1 MARSKKQ
8 QYAEEEEL
16 ETPSSLA
23 VEEALKSINAPP
35 NDKSDSVSHTLSD
48 PTNINLKTRIPPEHV
63 GLIARLDLI
72 ASKYNLCTL
81 KTLSQ
86 ELKELSVSIDG
97 KGRGELVDAARAEAI
112 TKKAEQANDVLSQL
126 GIPRL

>member
-1 MARSKKQ
+1 MTRKRVR
-8 QYAEEEEL
+8 EEE

-23 VEEALKSINAPP
+23 VEEALRSINEPAGA
-35 NDKSDSVSHTLSD
+35 DKDSVTRALSD
-48 PTNINLKTRIPPEHV
+48 PKNINLKTRIPQEHV

-72 ASKYNLCTL
+72 ADKYKLNTL
-81 KTLSQ
+81 RVLSQ

-112 TKKAEQANDVLSQL
+112 TKKAEQASDVLSQL